1 MRVHRDDR
9 RDAYCDVFAG
19 AGLPGD
25 VNVFRLH
32 AGAKTFWHRHQ
43 RQIDRFFCAAG
54 RVLVRVWR
62 EGIGWTEDLDIGDSM
77 IVVPGWWHGYEALED
92 SILVMYLDQHYDPAD
107 EERATAEELGV
118 PW

>member
-1 MRVHRDDR
+1 MHSDER
-9 RDAYCDVFAG
+9 RDAYCDIFAG

-25 VNVFRLH
+25 INVFRLH

-43 RQIDRFFCAAG
+43 RQVDRFFCVMGRIHVRAYQNGDWQISGLAAG
-54 RVLVRVWR
+54 HSVL
-62 EGIGWTEDLDIGDSM
+62 IP
-77 IVVPGWWHGYEALED
+77 PGWWHGYEALED
-92 SILVMYLDQHYDPAD
+92 SILVMYLDQHYDPSD